1 MLLSEFRHDIS
12 GIAGK
17 QIKGFKTWVAQL
29 QVVLLLHL
37 FDQKKGTIF
46 HTSLKGK
53 QNKTKRQ
60 FQIIFNPLLKS
71 PLIT

>member
-17 QIKGFKTWVAQL
+17 QIKGFKTWVVQL

-53 QNKTKRQ
+53 
-60 FQIIFNPLLKS
+60 
-71 PLIT
+71 